1 MSTKVSNTLSIK
13 FRLANGLNLRGE
25 EIETILTIY
34 LKSNRLRQGIY
45 QFDLTGGNYELF
57 IGALQVNWGGAVNA
71 IKKRAMAET
80 ADKDDRSQTRVIAD
94 QIRKLVER
102 YLSANPKAIKHSGT
116 KGLHIYVVSAIVA
129 EAIYEIQT
137 DSKRIFAK
145 YLLDDDLERVTVD
158 GGYFR
163 LSDETEEAFQ
173 IRTLKLTVEKRGA
186 TIDRQAVE
194 IRHLKSQLEDRNDLR
209 LQLEASRAA
218 EQTVRQNAEE
228 DIGKFVD
235 TNIRLRGQLAEAR
248 GECDVLKGKLA
259 QAADQMR
266 GLNRKATDFEGKAIQ
281 LGRRVEAAEEKMKE
295 LMQ

>member
-1 MSTKVSNTLSIK
+1 MSTKFSNTVSIK

-57 IGALQVNWGGAVNA
+57 VGELQVNWGGAVNA
-71 IKKRAMAET
+71 IKKRALAET
-80 ADKDDRSQTRVIAD
+80 ADKSDHSQTRVIAG
-94 QIRKLVER
+94 QIRKLVEK
-102 YLSANPKAIKHSGT
+102 YLSANPRAIKHPGT

-137 DSKRIFAK
+137 DSERIFAK

-163 LSDETEEAFQ
+163 LRDEPEEAFQ
-173 IRTLKLTVEKRGA
+173 IRTLRLTVDQRGA
-186 TIDRQAVE
+186 TIERQALE
-194 IRHLKSQLEDRNDLR
+194 IRDLKSQLESKNDLR
-209 LQLEASRAA
+209 LQLEASRTA
-218 EQTVRQNAEE
+218 EQTVRQKAKE
-228 DIGKFVD
+228 DIGNFVD
-235 TNIRLRGQLAEAR
+235 TNIRLRGQLAEAHD
-248 GECDVLKGKLA
+248 ECDVLKGKLA

-266 GLNRKATDFEGKAIQ
+266 GLNRKAADFEGKAIQ
-281 LGRRVEAAEEKMKE
+281 LGRRVADAEQRVKE

>member
-1 MSTKVSNTLSIK
+1 MSTKFSNTVSIK

-57 IGALQVNWGGAVNA
+57 VGELQVNWGGAVNA

-80 ADKDDRSQTRVIAD
+80 ADKSDHSQTRVIAG
-94 QIRKLVER
+94 QVRKLVEK

-137 DSKRIFAK
+137 DSERIFAK

-163 LSDETEEAFQ
+163 LRDEPEEAFQ
-173 IRTLKLTVEKRGA
+173 IRTLRLTVDQRGA
-186 TIDRQAVE
+186 TIERQALE
-194 IRHLKSQLEDRNDLR
+194 IRDLKSQLESKNDLR

-218 EQTVRQNAEE
+218 EQTVRQKAEE

-235 TNIRLRGQLAEAR
+235 TNIRLRGQLAEAHDER
-248 GECDVLKGKLA
+248 DVLKGKLA

-266 GLNRKATDFEGKAIQ
+266 GLNRKAADFEGKAIQ
-281 LGRRVEAAEEKMKE
+281 LGRRVADAEQRVKE